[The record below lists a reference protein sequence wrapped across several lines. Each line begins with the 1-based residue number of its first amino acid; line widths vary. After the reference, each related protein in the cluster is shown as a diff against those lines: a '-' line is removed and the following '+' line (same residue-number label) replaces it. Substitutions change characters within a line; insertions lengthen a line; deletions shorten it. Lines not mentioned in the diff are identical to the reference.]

1 MKCKMP
7 SVSFLFLVHVNLCLH
22 TFKDVT
28 VTSRG
33 VSGGGLLK
41 KIIAAEKCVRTIYGN
56 TCKEVL
62 ES

>member
-1 MKCKMP
+1 M
-7 SVSFLFLVHVNLCLH
+7 HVNLCLH

-41 KIIAAEKCVRTIYGN
+41 KIIAAEKCIFVSEQFMEILVKKY
-56 TCKEVL
+56 
-62 ES
+62 